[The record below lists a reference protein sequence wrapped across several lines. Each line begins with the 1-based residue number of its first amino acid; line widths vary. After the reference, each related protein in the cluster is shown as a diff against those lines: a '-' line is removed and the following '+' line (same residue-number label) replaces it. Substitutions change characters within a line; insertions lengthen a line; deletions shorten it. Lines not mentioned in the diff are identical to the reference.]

1 MNILITGGTGL
12 IGRKLVNSLLLDGH
26 QITILTRD
34 PQKAKDQLPSTI
46 QAIKWDGA
54 SYQGWGG
61 IINQIDAVINLAGES
76 IAGKSLYQIFMQRWS
91 QERKNRISQSRIKIG
106 MALSEAI
113 RTASKK
119 PDVLIQSSAVGYYGS
134 RGPEKVIESSAVGN
148 DYLAQVCL
156 DWENSTASI
165 EDVGVRRVI
174 IRTGLVLD
182 ANDGILPVML
192 LPFKLFMGGPIGG
205 GNQYIPWIHIQDQVD
220 AIRYLATEE
229 NATGPYNLTAP
240 NPVTNRD
247 FSKIAGRVLRRPNWI
262 PLPGFVLKLAL
273 GEKSTLI
280 LDGQRAIPQRLNEA
294 EFKFKFEFLD
304 KTLHDLVT
312 D

>member
-1 MNILITGGTGL
+1 
-12 IGRKLVNSLLLDGH
+12 LVNSLLLDGH

-46 QAIKWDGA
+46 QIIKWDGV
-54 SYQGWGG
+54 SYQSWGG
-61 IINQIDAVINLAGES
+61 IINEIDAVINLAGES

-91 QERKNRISQSRIKIG
+91 QERKNRISQSRKKIG
-106 MALSEAI
+106 LALSEAI

-134 RGPEKVIESSAVGN
+134 RGPEEVIESSTVGN
-148 DYLAQVCL
+148 DYLAQVCQ

-165 EDVGVRRVI
+165 ESVGVRRVI

-192 LPFKLFMGGPIGG
+192 LPFKLFLGGPIGG

-220 AIRYLATEE
+220 AIRYLITEE

-262 PLPGFVLKLAL
+262 PLPGFVLKVAL

-312 D
+312 N